1 MRRWQALCYVYL
13 VSQRNQHHIITIPGL
28 DYYPEGRHIVQSMI
42 ETERNYEGITQD
54 ERIALRQFID
64 IKVEESDV
72 QEQFSDVLLLQGPT
86 K

>member
-1 MRRWQALCYVYL
+1 
-13 VSQRNQHHIITIPGL
+13 
-28 DYYPEGRHIVQSMI
+28 MI